1 MQAVNWAWFEI
12 PILIGHGQGRLVSH
26 ITCNVN
32 GSMQV
37 IQSDVLKTLD
47 LYYLIRVDNYTCDI
61 GPNVFAKDGEKNNIS
76 WSIFTLFYIQYSL
89 STFTPSFTQHI
100 FKILPM

>member
-26 ITCNVN
+26 ITCN

-37 IQSDVLKTLD
+37 IQSDVLKTLRILD

-61 GPNVFAKDGEKNNIS
+61 GPNVFAKNGEKI
-76 WSIFTLFYIQYSL
+76 ILFGQFSHYFIYSTVLAL
-89 STFTPSFTQHI
+89 SHLVSHNAF
-100 FKILPM
+100 